1 MLSKLLIDKTK
12 PQAKSVRLSD
22 GRGMYLEISPAGGKW
37 WRFKYR
43 FAGKERRISLGVYPD
58 VPLAAA
64 REKREEA
71 RRQVAAGIDPGEQR
85 KAAKVALVEST
96 ENTFEAIAREW
107 FGMFST
113 RWVKGHADKI
123 IRRLELNVFPWLGS
137 RPIKAITAPEL
148 LAVLRRVESRGA
160 NETAHRALQVCGRV
174 FRYAIATGRAERD
187 PSRDLSGA
195 LAPIQERHFASITE
209 PLAVGELLR
218 AIDAYK
224 GAFVT
229 RCALRLAPLVFV
241 RPGELR
247 AAQWA
252 EFDFDKS
259 EWRIPASPHEGAR
272 TAHRSAVDS
281 GRGHPSRTAA
291 AHRSVSLRL
300 PERPQSLP
308 GHERECHH
316 RRASPYG
323 LHRPGHDRPRIPQH
337 GLDLAQR
344 AGLESRCHRAA
355 AGARGARR
363 RAGGLQ
369 LRRTPA
375 GAAAHD
381 AGVGGLFGET
391 QEWIGRRRALS
402 ESRRL
407 GAEHLSNRWGVAPAG
422 ISPYRRGPVRAD
434 VSFSRCPKSAQRLMR
449 TSSSKR
455 FRCRR
460 RASRSP
466 TYLVVHGTPN
476 LPADQ
481 WSGRSVARAKKGR
494 AVPTQCADWIFARGR
509 AAAFILLSLVS
520 KATHGNS

>member
-259 EWRIPASPHEGAR
+259 EWRIPATRMKARVQHIVPLSTHAVAILRELQPLTGRFPFAFPSVRSRYRAMSENAITGALR
-272 TAHRSAVDS
+272 RMGYTGQDMTGHGFRSMASTLLNEQGWNRDAIERQLAHGERDAV
-281 GRGHPSRTAA
+281 RAA
-291 AHRSVSLRL
+291 YNYAEHL
-300 PERPQSLP
+300 PERRRMMQAWSDYLEKLKN
-308 GHERECHH
+308 GSGDAER
-316 RRASPYG
+316 
-323 LHRPGHDRPRIPQH
+323 
-337 GLDLAQR
+337 
-344 AGLESRCHRAA
+344 SRNRAA
-355 AGARGARR
+355 
-363 RAGGLQ
+363 
-369 LRRTPA
+369 
-375 GAAAHD
+375 
-381 AGVGGLFGET
+381 
-391 QEWIGRRRALS
+391 
-402 ESRRL
+402 
-407 GAEHLSNRWGVAPAG
+407 
-422 ISPYRRGPVRAD
+422 
-434 VSFSRCPKSAQRLMR
+434 
-449 TSSSKR
+449 
-455 FRCRR
+455 
-460 RASRSP
+460 
-466 TYLVVHGTPN
+466 
-476 LPADQ
+476 
-481 WSGRSVARAKKGR
+481 
-494 AVPTQCADWIFARGR
+494 
-509 AAAFILLSLVS
+509 
-520 KATHGNS
+520 

>member
-1 MLSKLLIDKTK
+1 MLSKLLIDRTK

-85 KAAKVALVEST
+85 KAAKMALVEST

-107 FGMFST
+107 FGLFST
-113 RWVKGHADKI
+113 KWVKGHADKI

-137 RPIKAITAPEL
+137 RPIKAVKAPEL

-252 EFDFDKS
+252 EFDFAKT
-259 EWRIPASPHEGAR
+259 EWRIPASRMKARVQHIVPLSTQAVAILRELQPLTGRFPFAFPSVRSRYRAMSENAVTGALR
-272 TAHRSAVDS
+272 RMGYTGQDMTGHGFRSMASTLLNEQGWNRDAIERQLAHGERDAV
-281 GRGHPSRTAA
+281 RAA
-291 AHRSVSLRL
+291 YNYAEHL
-300 PERPQSLP
+300 PER
-308 GHERECHH
+308 
-316 RRASPYG
+316 RRMMQAWADYLEKLKNGSG
-323 LHRPGHDRPRIPQH
+323 D
-337 GLDLAQR
+337 
-344 AGLESRCHRAA
+344 AGRSQDRAA
-355 AGARGARR
+355 
-363 RAGGLQ
+363 
-369 LRRTPA
+369 
-375 GAAAHD
+375 
-381 AGVGGLFGET
+381 
-391 QEWIGRRRALS
+391 
-402 ESRRL
+402 
-407 GAEHLSNRWGVAPAG
+407 
-422 ISPYRRGPVRAD
+422 
-434 VSFSRCPKSAQRLMR
+434 
-449 TSSSKR
+449 
-455 FRCRR
+455 
-460 RASRSP
+460 
-466 TYLVVHGTPN
+466 
-476 LPADQ
+476 
-481 WSGRSVARAKKGR
+481 
-494 AVPTQCADWIFARGR
+494 
-509 AAAFILLSLVS
+509 
-520 KATHGNS
+520 

>member
-71 RRQVAAGIDPGEQR
+71 RRQVAAGIDPGEQH
-85 KAAKVALVEST
+85 KAAKVALIEST

-107 FGMFST
+107 FGLFST

-123 IRRLELNVFPWLGS
+123 IRRLELNVFPWLGA
-137 RPIKAITAPEL
+137 RPIKGITAPEL

-252 EFDFDKS
+252 EFDFEKS
-259 EWRIPASPHEGAR
+259 EWRIPATRMKSRVQHIVPLSTQAVAILRELQPMTGRFPFAFPSVRSRYRAMSENAITGALR
-272 TAHRSAVDS
+272 RMGYTGQDMTGHGFRSMASTLLNEQGWNRDAIERQLAHGERDAV
-281 GRGHPSRTAA
+281 RAA
-291 AHRSVSLRL
+291 YNYAELL
-300 PERPQSLP
+300 PERRRMMQAWADYLEKLQNGS
-308 GHERECHH
+308 GDAER
-316 RRASPYG
+316 S
-323 LHRPGHDRPRIPQH
+323 QN
-337 GLDLAQR
+337 
-344 AGLESRCHRAA
+344 RAA
-355 AGARGARR
+355 
-363 RAGGLQ
+363 
-369 LRRTPA
+369 
-375 GAAAHD
+375 
-381 AGVGGLFGET
+381 
-391 QEWIGRRRALS
+391 
-402 ESRRL
+402 
-407 GAEHLSNRWGVAPAG
+407 
-422 ISPYRRGPVRAD
+422 
-434 VSFSRCPKSAQRLMR
+434 
-449 TSSSKR
+449 
-455 FRCRR
+455 
-460 RASRSP
+460 
-466 TYLVVHGTPN
+466 
-476 LPADQ
+476 
-481 WSGRSVARAKKGR
+481 
-494 AVPTQCADWIFARGR
+494 
-509 AAAFILLSLVS
+509 
-520 KATHGNS
+520 

>member
-12 PQAKSVRLSD
+12 PQAKTVRLSD

-85 KAAKVALVEST
+85 KAAKVALIEST

-113 RWVKGHADKI
+113 KWVKGHADKI
-123 IRRLELNVFPWLGS
+123 IRRLELNVFPWLGA

-174 FRYAIATGRAERD
+174 FRYAIATGRADRD

-259 EWRIPASPHEGAR
+259 EWRIPASRMKARVQHIVPLSTQAVAILRELQPLTGRFPFAFPSVRSRYRAMSENAITGALR
-272 TAHRSAVDS
+272 RMGYTGQDMTGHGFRSMASTLLNEQGWNRDAIERQLAHGERDAV
-281 GRGHPSRTAA
+281 RAA
-291 AHRSVSLRL
+291 YNYAEHL
-300 PERPQSLP
+300 PERRRMMQAWADYLEKLKNGS
-308 GHERECHH
+308 GDAER
-316 RRASPYG
+316 S
-323 LHRPGHDRPRIPQH
+323 QN
-337 GLDLAQR
+337 
-344 AGLESRCHRAA
+344 RAA
-355 AGARGARR
+355 
-363 RAGGLQ
+363 
-369 LRRTPA
+369 
-375 GAAAHD
+375 
-381 AGVGGLFGET
+381 
-391 QEWIGRRRALS
+391 
-402 ESRRL
+402 
-407 GAEHLSNRWGVAPAG
+407 
-422 ISPYRRGPVRAD
+422 
-434 VSFSRCPKSAQRLMR
+434 
-449 TSSSKR
+449 
-455 FRCRR
+455 
-460 RASRSP
+460 
-466 TYLVVHGTPN
+466 
-476 LPADQ
+476 
-481 WSGRSVARAKKGR
+481 
-494 AVPTQCADWIFARGR
+494 
-509 AAAFILLSLVS
+509 
-520 KATHGNS
+520 